1 MHSRNFTDAA
11 VASGKRVL
19 VVGGG
24 KTAADVV
31 TELTATTSAE
41 EVTLLYRRVS
51 DVHVRDAQHQV
62 LHRHHEEGR
71 SNGTGVGLGM
81 DVGASSTGDAQL
93 TVTYRTLPRSAQPLL
108 AFPSKWPTL
117 KATR

>member
-1 MHSRNFTDAA
+1 MSTNERVSLFCLCGRSLQGQELYRGLQVHSRNFTDAA

-51 DVHVRDAQHQV
+51 SVRVRDVELRV
-62 LHRHHEEGR
+62 LHGLMCGR
-71 SNGTGVGLGM
+71 LMTRAGKN
-81 DVGASSTGDAQL
+81 VGASLTGDA
-93 TVTYRTLPRSAQPLL
+93 
-108 AFPSKWPTL
+108 
-117 KATR
+117 